1 MKLEEITIER
11 VKESYEKTGLKPGK
25 FKTPGCA
32 CALQTLAKEVLGSE
46 RYWFKILDYEDDD
59 SLTSFTHG
67 FDFPEETKRLEWYNG
82 ERLEA
87 FLKGQEIAKAL
98 GL

>member
-1 MKLEEITIER
+1 MKLEEITVER

-25 FKTPGCA
+25 FKTPSYA
-32 CALQTLAKEVLGSE
+32 CALQTLAEELLGGK
-46 RYWFKILDYEDDD
+46 RYWYDVLRDN
-59 SLTSFTHG
+59 STNAFTHG
-67 FDFPEETKRLEWYNG
+67 FDFPESACKKYTDKE
-82 ERLEA
+82 LEA